1 MASQWIGTN
10 CPAHC
15 SNTEIPLAER
25 MDCHL
30 LKSSLDIPCKT
41 PSQLIADRLRW
52 NSKNPLRKLKR
63 QHKKHKLQQSYNRN
77 AHDPSALQVGN
88 HVAIQNPDTK
98 MWDIYGVITAIGPF
112 RRYYVKTQSGR
123 VLVRNRR
130 FLRKRSPLS
139 IAAPTGDHYSHIS
152 TPTTSDSAI

>member
-30 LKSSLDIPCKT
+30 LKSFLDIPCKT

-52 NSKNPLRKLKR
+52 NGKNPLRKLKR
-63 QHKKHKLQQSYNRN
+63 QQKKHKTSYSNRN
-77 AHDPSALQVGN
+77 AHDLSALQVGN
-88 HVAIQNPDTK
+88 HVAIQNPITK
-98 MWDIYGVITAIGPF
+98 MWDIYGVITARTISTILCQDPEWARAGQKP
-112 RRYYVKTQSGR
+112 KI
-123 VLVRNRR
+123 LC
-130 FLRKRSPLS
+130 KRSPVNSGTNRRSLFS
-139 IAAPTGDHYSHIS
+139 HLHTDHF
-152 TPTTSDSAI
+152 